1 VGKRIRLNECLKH
14 DKRGW
19 LDYWLI
25 GGCRSGI
32 SLLYLNLWRTAIN
45 DELEEGVIVIEVPFQ
60 IRRRGGRK
68 EVIIPD
74 DIPPE
79 PTQLQLALA
88 RAFRW
93 QKMLDEGKVESV
105 QKLAEDVGMDKTKVA
120 RMLRMTLLAPDIVD
134 AILDGT
140 EPEGTTII
148 QLYEAIPVLWEE
160 QRRLYGLP
168 TVAR

>member
-1 VGKRIRLNECLKH
+1 MNE
-14 DKRGW
+14 DV
-19 LDYWLI
+19 
-25 GGCRSGI
+25 
-32 SLLYLNLWRTAIN
+32 
-45 DELEEGVIVIEVPFQ
+45 EEGVIVIEVPFQ
-60 IRRRGGRK
+60 IRRRGKRK

-79 PTQLQLALA
+79 PTQLQLVLA

-105 QKLAEDVGMDKTKVA
+105 QKLADGLRMDKTKVA

-140 EPEGTTII
+140 EPEGMTII

-160 QRRLYGLP
+160 QRKLYGFP
-168 TVAR
+168 AVAC